1 MKKVVLIVAML
12 LMIPL
17 SNVSA
22 ASVTLPYYGTT
33 SESEK
38 YMWADKIGGE
48 YEFSYVEYTSHS
60 NDAEILM
67 YKNVGGSAT
76 FIGSQSLINGVNSFN
91 LPADVGAIK
100 LKSNDGKE
108 VYLNYA
114 ESNTP
119 GNEQIYFEAPTTS
132 PDPEPDTG
140 DCGCVVDIPGWGD
153 MMGKLDEIKSAIPPE
168 PNWQQVANTMR
179 DTIVPAFRDEMEN
192 MLGRAPEPLSPPIFN
207 NPLEGGIDE
216 PTGSLPGNFEE
227 SGFTANDLKADAEE
241 IQFQEDQSGGFELLD
256 PVGSLPTQ
264 EEFKQNIPEEQD
276 LQAPEVPDVTGTAP
290 EPPEQEN
297 IAPTPPDVTG
307 TAPNP
312 GNQENIAPEPPDVT
326 GTAPS
331 PSEEDNIAPSP
342 SEGDNVAPTPG
353 DTTGTA
359 PLPGDD
365 TGTAPVP
372 SDDLTT
378 APLPSD
384 DLTGAPIPSE

>member
-1 MKKVVLIVAML
+1 MKKVVLIVAL
-12 LMIPL
+12 FLMIPL
-17 SNVSA
+17 SNISA

-33 SESEK
+33 TETDSF
-38 YMWADKIGGE
+38 MWANPQTGE
-48 YEFSYVEYTSHS
+48 RNFTYVEYTSNS

-67 YKNVGGSAT
+67 YKNVDGSAT
-76 FIGSQSLINGVNSFN
+76 FMASQPMINGVHSFN
-91 LPADVGAIK
+91 FPADVAAIK
-100 LKSNDGKE
+100 LRSNDGGQ
-108 VYLNYA
+108 VYLNYM
-114 ESNTP
+114 ESNNPTSS
-119 GNEQIYFEAPTTS
+119 QIYFEQPTEPN
-132 PDPEPDTG
+132 PDPEPGTG
-140 DCGCVVDIPGWGD
+140 DESTVIDIPGWD
-153 MMGKLDEIKSAIPPE
+153 NMMTKLDEIKNAIPPE

-241 IQFQEDQSGGFELLD
+241 IQFQEDASGGFELLD
-256 PVGSLPTQ
+256 PIGSLPTQ
-264 EEFKQNIPEEQD
+264 EEFKQNIPDEQD
-276 LQAPEVPDVTGTAP
+276 LQAPEVPDVSGTAP
-290 EPPEQEN
+290 EPPE
-297 IAPTPPDVTG
+297 
-307 TAPNP
+307 
-312 GNQENIAPEPPDVT
+312 QENIAPEPPDVT

-342 SEGDNVAPTPG
+342 SEGENVAPTPG

-378 APLPSD
+378 APLPGE

>member
-1 MKKVVLIVAML
+1 
-12 LMIPL
+12 
-17 SNVSA
+17 
-22 ASVTLPYYGTT
+22 
-33 SESEK
+33 
-38 YMWADKIGGE
+38 MWADKIGGE

-179 DTIVPAFRDEMEN
+179 DTIVPAFRSEMED
-192 MLGRAPEPLSPPIFN
+192 MLGTAPEPPEPPIFN
-207 NPLEGGIDE
+207 NPITGGIDE
-216 PTGSLPGNFEE
+216 PTGSLPADFEE

-241 IQFQEDQSGGFELLD
+241 IQFQEDPSGGFELLD

-264 EEFKQNIPEEQD
+264 EEFKKNIPAEQD
-276 LQAPEVPDVTGTAP
+276 LQAPEVPDVSGTAP
-290 EPPEQEN
+290 EPPTQEN
-297 IAPTPPDVTG
+297 IAPT
-307 TAPNP
+307 
-312 GNQENIAPEPPDVT
+312 PPDVT

-342 SEGDNVAPTPG
+342 TEGENVAPTPG

-365 TGTAPVP
+365 SGTAPVP
-372 SDDLTT
+372 SEDLTT
-378 APLPSD
+378 APLPGE